1 MNTVKNILSKVANWY
16 NVHKNINDY
25 VYADYYNGSHNDAE
39 NVLIE
44 LKKLITNGHHHHGE
58 FFHKRLSYLVNEG
71 IDITSEQTAALKELV
86 QEEVKPAVVKSTKKL
101 SKKTSKVKKANKPK
115 RDKLGRFISR
125 R

>member
-101 SKKTSKVKKANKPK
+101 TKKTSKVKKANKPK
-115 RDKLGRFISR
+115 RDKLGRFIAR

>member
-16 NVHKNINDY
+16 NVHKNINNY

-39 NVLIE
+39 NVFIE
-44 LKKLITNGHHHHGE
+44 LKKLITDGHHHHGE

-86 QEEVKPAVVKSTKKL
+86 HEETKPVVKKTAKKAP
-101 SKKTSKVKKANKPK
+101 KKASKVKKASKPK
-115 RDKLGRFISR
+115 RDKFGRFIAHR
-125 R
+125 